1 MGDRIFRANTFRR
14 HALASPFIWGI
25 CRHGSRALSTRACDI
40 KEGPNMIGKLIK
52 YILILLILF
61 YLLSHFGY
69 LGAEAQQGDFHES
82 HYDKG
87 HTGLHGRT
95 TQADSN
101 FVFELSG
108 PYWYENL
115 DLYLETWENESEYSI
130 MINSE
135 IVDEGT
141 ILEGKTHMNFTLPT
155 DRRCNL
161 IVEIDQYRYEY
172 RNKLITERS
181 SENWGS
187 GPEGEKEGTIYSHAE
202 ITILTAKV
210 LGVSLAAF
218 TVATPLAGYFVKKQS
233 EEQVYE
239 VI

>member
-1 MGDRIFRANTFRR
+1 
-14 HALASPFIWGI
+14 
-25 CRHGSRALSTRACDI
+25 
-40 KEGPNMIGKLIK
+40 MIGKLIK

-69 LGAEAQQGDFHES
+69 LGAEAHDFHES
-82 HYDKG
+82 QYDKG

-115 DLYLETWENESEYSI
+115 DIWLETWENQSDYRI
-130 MINSE
+130 FINDE
-135 IVDEGT
+135 LVDEGT
-141 ILEGKTHMNFTLPT
+141 IYEGKTHKNYTLP
-155 DRRCNL
+155 DLRPVDL
-161 IVEIDQYRYEY
+161 VVEIDNYTYNFRQ
-172 RNKLITERS
+172 KLITSRDHS
-181 SENWGS
+181 DWGS
-187 GPEGEKEGTIYSHAE
+187 GPEGEKEGRIYSPAD
-202 ITILTAKV
+202 ITILTARV
-210 LGVSLAAF
+210 LGISLAAF
-218 TVATPLAGYFVKKQS
+218 AVATPLAGHYVKKQS